1 VIRNM
6 GLYWATWITSS
17 LLAQGMM
24 FGLRWSEHLGFIQYM
39 VNSIGSW
46 FTVGFI
52 MARYLG
58 VP

>member
-1 VIRNM
+1 VIRDVD
-6 GLYWATWITSS
+6 LYWATWVTGS
-17 LLAQGMM
+17 LLAQGTM

-39 VNSIGSW
+39 ANCIGSW

-52 MARYLG
+52 MARYLE